1 MADDNTDDGGWETA
15 PSRQSSKNKT
25 DASSKGGNS
34 KGRHKSAG
42 GAGQTRGRGGGG
54 GGGGFGGWAKP
65 KPPRPQQNAG
75 WPTAPQSNCTSKE
88 SEMRVAPTAGTA
100 AAVGVGG
107 GKAGEELTY
116 LNVVPKREMTEQAA
130 TFQSLLKKT
139 SLSDL
144 MADYGEEDKDFGKMA
159 IPEVTSANTKTTAK
173 LKTNSK
179 PRQNESHGVLAPHG
193 KAPIHIELV
202 SYGHR
207 YGVPPEAAGKGGYS
221 RSRPLPP
228 FDVRDL
234 KRAPHHVAK
243 LSGLSHHVKREL
255 LNRREIEEG
264 GRSTGGGADG
274 AVGGS
279 DKRSPV
285 RRRADEVAEDAATA
299 LAEAIDDG
307 YGHGSPLDMTV
318 YIQSEYGRHRSV
330 VIVEAAAIAL
340 RNMLRKNKR
349 GRFGSTTVSVGTRHR
364 DIDRAHRDEEAY
376 GFDLRREAQAAKK
389 QKEREEREAR

>member
-15 PSRQSSKNKT
+15 PSRQSNKNKNDT
-25 DASSKGGNS
+25 SSKGSNS
-34 KGRHKSAG
+34 KGRQRSAG

-75 WPTAPQSNCTSKE
+75 WPTAPQSNYTSKE

-100 AAVGVGG
+100 AAAVGGGG

-116 LNVVPKREMTEQAA
+116 LNAVPQREMTEQAA

-139 SLSDL
+139 ALSDL
-144 MADYGEEDKDFGKMA
+144 MADYGEEDKDFDKML
-159 IPEVTSANTKTTAK
+159 ISEENNSNVTTKTS
-173 LKTNSK
+173 SK

-221 RSRPLPP
+221 RSRPLPS

-255 LNRREIEEG
+255 LNRKEIEEDG
-264 GRSTGGGADG
+264 GSTGGADG

-285 RRRADEVAEDAATA
+285 RRRVDEVAEDAATA

-364 DIDRAHRDEEAY
+364 DIDNAHRDEEAF
-376 GFDLRREAQAAKK
+376 GHDLRREAQAAKK
-389 QKEREEREAR
+389 QKEREERESR

>member
-1 MADDNTDDGGWETA
+1 MADDSTDDGGWETA
-15 PSRQSSKNKT
+15 PSRQSSKNKNKNDT
-25 DASSKGGNS
+25 SGKGSNS
-34 KGRHKSAG
+34 KGRQRSAG
-42 GAGQTRGRGGGG
+42 GAGQTRGRGGGGG

-75 WPTAPQSNCTSKE
+75 WPTAPQSNYKE

-100 AAVGVGG
+100 AAAVGG

-116 LNVVPKREMTEQAA
+116 LNAVPQREMTEQTT

-144 MADYGEEDKDFGKMA
+144 MADYGEEDKDFDKMA
-159 IPEVTSANTKTTAK
+159 IPEGTSDNTATTAK
-173 LKTNSK
+173 GKTDK

-234 KRAPHHVAK
+234 RRAPHHVAK

-255 LNRREIEEG
+255 LNRKEIEEDG
-264 GRSTGGGADG
+264 GSTGGGADG

-299 LAEAIDDG
+299 LAEAIDGG

-318 YIQSEYGRHRSV
+318 YIESEYGRHRSV